1 MKAVI
6 QRVMTASVSIN
17 DEQKAQIEK
26 GLVVLLG
33 VGKQDTAA
41 DAELLARKIAA
52 LRIFSDE
59 NDKMNLSVKDIDGSL
74 LVISNFTLYADTK
87 KGTRPSFDPAM
98 QPQKAKELYEY
109 FCTALAK
116 EEISISTGK
125 FGADMKVSLVN
136 DGPVTVILDTGV
148 WRK

>member
-59 NDKMNLSVKDIDGSL
+59 SDKMNLSVKDIDGSL

-98 QPQKAKELYEY
+98 PPKEAKELYDC

-116 EEISISTGK
+116 EEIPIFTGE
-125 FGADMKVSLVN
+125 FGADMQVSLVN

>member
-6 QRVMTASVSIN
+6 QRVMTASVNIN

-59 NDKMNLSVKDIDGSL
+59 SDKMNLSVKDIDGSL

-98 QPQKAKELYEY
+98 PPKEAKELYDC
-109 FCTALAK
+109 FCIALAK
-116 EEISISTGK
+116 EEIPIFTGE
-125 FGADMKVSLVN
+125 FGADMQVSLVN